1 MNKSFTAI
9 KEHPVKLNT
18 KEVLTYLQGGELGHT
33 KPKGFD
39 ATQYK
44 RKNRELTTGTKKGRK
59 IPTNIH
65 TQQMDSNL
73 TVELYVTK
81 KSYQNL
87 FKKLNFD
94 WIEKF

>member
-9 KEHPVKLNT
+9 KEHPVKFNT

-44 RKNRELTTGTKKGRK
+44 RNKTKGTLVHERE
-59 IPTNIH
+59 P
-65 TQQMDSNL
+65 
-73 TVELYVTK
+73 
-81 KSYQNL
+81 
-87 FKKLNFD
+87 
-94 WIEKF
+94 